1 MASLVRGRRGGRGVV
16 EESVVLPRSPP
27 PKKTTFLSPAALVLS

>member
-16 EESVVLPRSPP
+16 EESVVLPRPP
-27 PKKTTFLSPAALVLS
+27 PKKTTFLSPAALILS